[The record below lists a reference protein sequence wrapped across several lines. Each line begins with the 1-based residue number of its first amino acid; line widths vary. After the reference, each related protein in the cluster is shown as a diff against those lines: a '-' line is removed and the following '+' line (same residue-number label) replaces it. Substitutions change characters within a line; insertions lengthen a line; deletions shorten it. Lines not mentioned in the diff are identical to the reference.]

1 MGCGIAALVNT
12 RIRIMIRTEKL
23 NKRFGKE
30 RGVFDLNMEIDKC
43 SIYGFIG
50 PNGAGK
56 TTTIKLLCG
65 LLKPDGGK
73 AFIDGIQVLPKNI
86 SAIKKKIGYMPDIT
100 GVYEQMS
107 VWEFLDFY
115 GAAFKLPPKRRKKRI
130 EEVLEITNS
139 THMIDYQ
146 MTSLSRGMRQRIG
159 LAKTLVHDPAI
170 LILDE
175 PAGGLDPNARIEMRQ
190 TIARLKELGKTIL
203 LSSHILPELASICD
217 KVGIIYKG
225 KLLVQGTVKEIGQQ
239 LQENLVVN
247 VTVDSGA
254 DYAKQYLERIDGVE
268 NVKVLDQS
276 QLKFTFNGTRNEISS
291 IIKCLV
297 KNEIPV
303 RWFSENEAD
312 LENVFMGITG
322 KEDAPARG

>member
-1 MGCGIAALVNT
+1 
-12 RIRIMIRTEKL
+12 MIRTEKL

-30 RGVFDLNMEIDKC
+30 RGVFDLNMEVDKS
-43 SIYGFIG
+43 SIYGFVG

-65 LLKPDGGK
+65 LLKPDSGK
-73 AFIDGIQVLPKNI
+73 AFIDGVQVLPKNI
-86 SAIKKKIGYMPDIT
+86 SAIKRKIGYMPDIT

-115 GAAFKLPPKRRKKRI
+115 GAAFKLPPKKRKNRI
-130 EEVLEITNS
+130 MEVLEITNS
-139 THMIDYQ
+139 SHMIDYQ

-190 TIARLKELGKTIL
+190 TIGRLKELGKTIL

-239 LQENLVVN
+239 LQENLVVS
-247 VTVDSGA
+247 VTVDSGPE
-254 DYAKQYLERIDGVE
+254 YAKQFLDRIEGVE
-268 NVKVLDQS
+268 DVRILDQS
-276 QLKFTFNGTRNEISS
+276 QLKFMFNGTRNEVSGIL
-291 IIKCLV
+291 KCLV
-297 KNEIPV
+297 RNEVPV
-303 RWFSENEAD
+303 RWFSEHEAD
-312 LENVFMGITG
+312 LENVFMGITS
-322 KEDAPARG
+322 KEDKS